1 MWAFPSGNKL
11 CPKKQ
16 LTVIWLMTCW
26 YMCIYIY
33 IYIVCMI
40 CCCFEMVLQIQLLE
54 TCRHQKSHTMGSLPA
69 SLGVLNLDHLIFS
82 AILLQYSL
90 RKKHL
95 FRCFLLW
102 DSLQKVI
109 FHHSL
114 WEETLRESCSW
125 WPYLPRNHSPKI
137 IKSSGRTQKNRCTS
151 PGFTAFLVILEGC
164 GLSSKRLI
172 GEALGMAGIPGV
184 SRATATYHAPI
195 PGWQGDREIYGI
207 STFHFGKNI
216 PNYGPPTVDGFHG
229 YLHKNHLLTKSRHV
243 SP

>member
-1 MWAFPSGNKL
+1 
-11 CPKKQ
+11 
-16 LTVIWLMTCW
+16 MTHDMLI
-26 YMCIYIY
+26 YVYIY
-33 IYIVCMI
+33 TYCLYDF
-40 CCCFEMVLQIQLLE
+40 CCFEMVLQIQLLE
-54 TCRHQKSHTMGSLPA
+54 TCKHQKSHTMGIRMFFREKDTPKWEGSLPA

-90 RKKHL
+90 RKKRL

-114 WEETLRESCSW
+114 WEKTLRESCSW

-207 STFHFGKNI
+207 STFHFGKNM